1 MKSIGIYYNPLHFTD
16 RSNISKKIDHL
27 NSFGLNV
34 FLLKE
39 QKDATFSNVSYLN
52 NFFRNQIDAVI
63 VFGGDGTMLRVAGKI
78 LFEEIPILGFN
89 YGKLGFLSECN
100 KSEFSDI
107 IYQLLHENYSIE
119 KRNALAC
126 SVNGKNYF
134 AINDI
139 VLSKGEHP
147 KLIDINIYQ
156 NNNFLYM
163 LQGDGVIIATPIGS
177 TAYSLSAGGS
187 ILHPECKVFI
197 VTPINPHNQYSKPV
211 VFSSDSTFEI
221 KLESEVTCW
230 LSIDGENACKIS
242 KSHKIKIEESKYQ
255 SHFIKFKKKNFL
267 KILRKKFTL
276 D

>member
-100 KSEFSDI
+100 KNEFSDI